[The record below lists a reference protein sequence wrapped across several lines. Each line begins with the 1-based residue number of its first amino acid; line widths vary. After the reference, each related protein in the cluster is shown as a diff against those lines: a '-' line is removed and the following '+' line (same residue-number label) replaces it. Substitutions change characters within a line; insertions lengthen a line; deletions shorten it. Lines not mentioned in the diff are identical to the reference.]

1 MHAAGWGQR
10 RPLKLGPVRLRSVLI
25 AILLLL
31 VAACGD
37 SSQSSSSSQTI
48 TIGAIYPLS
57 GPQGPGGKDE
67 LGGVQAALQ
76 VAQAQGVLGHRVQL
90 RIINAITPAQASAA
104 VDQLVQQEHVPA
116 ILGTYGSTLSAAA
129 SARAEKLKTIYWETG
144 AVADPITA
152 QRRYVFRT
160 VATGSSLGRMA
171 VTFTHDVL
179 IPASGLASPRVVIV
193 HVNDIY
199 GQSVG
204 GGEAALAEQL
214 GINVVDTIAYDPNAF
229 DPYALAGRIADDKPD
244 FLWDVS
250 YIDDGV
256 AIWQAIQSRHVPI
269 KAAVGTSSAFCM
281 PEFGR
286 RLGAQAVGVY
296 AADKPDATI
305 SPAALSPA
313 GRKLVA
319 AAESSYERYNHAA
332 MSIPAVAGFVGAW
345 TLLHDVLPNISGAI
359 TADSI
364 RAAALKV
371 DVAVGDSINGGG
383 VRFGADGTLDEGQN
397 TRAAAVVGQWQA
409 VQDMR
414 VVYPAAYATAKP
426 MFPPR

>member
-1 MHAAGWGQR
+1 M
-10 RPLKLGPVRLRSVLI
+10 VRLVG
-25 AILLLL
+25 L
-31 VAACGD
+31 VAFALLICAACA
-37 SSQSSSSSQTI
+37 QSSAAPGQVVL
-48 TIGAIYPLS
+48 GAIYPLS
-57 GPQGPGGKDE
+57 GPQAQGGREE
-67 LGGVQAALQ
+67 LAGVQAALRVSGANLRLQ
-76 VAQAQGVLGHRVQL
+76 V
-90 RIINAITPAQASAA
+90 IDAITPAQASAA
-104 VDQLVQQEHVPA
+104 VDTLVSRYHVPA
-116 ILGTYGSTLSAAA
+116 ILGTYGSTLAAAA
-129 SARAEKLKTIYWETG
+129 SARAEKLKTVYWETG

-160 VATGSSLGRMA
+160 VATGTSLGRMA

-179 IPASGLASPRVVIV
+179 VPASGLSSPRVVIV
-193 HVNDIY
+193 HVNDVY

-204 GGEAALAEQL
+204 GGELALGRQL

-229 DPYALAGRIADDKPD
+229 DPYALAGRIADDRPD

-250 YIDDGV
+250 YLDDGV
-256 AIWQAIQSRHVPI
+256 AIWQAIQSRHITI

-305 SPAALSPA
+305 STAALSPA
-313 GRKLVA
+313 GLKLLA

-345 TLLHDVLPNISGAI
+345 TLLHDVLPKISGAI
-359 TADSI
+359 TPDSV

-371 DVAVGDSINGGG
+371 DVPVGDSINGGG
-383 VRFGADGTLDEGQN
+383 VRFGAEGTLDQGQN

-426 MFPPR
+426 ILR

>member
-1 MHAAGWGQR
+1 VR
-10 RPLKLGPVRLRSVLI
+10 VRPILI
-25 AILLLL
+25 AIVLLV

-37 SSQSSSSSQTI
+37 SSQSSSSSHTI

-57 GPQGPGGKDE
+57 GPQAPGGKDE

-76 VAQAQGVLGHRVQL
+76 VAQEQGVLDHRVQL

-104 VDQLVQQEHVPA
+104 VDQLVQQDHVPA
-116 ILGTYGSTLSAAA
+116 ILGTYGSTLAAAA

-160 VATGSSLGRMA
+160 VATGSSLGRIA

-179 IPASGLASPRVVIV
+179 IPASGVASPRVVIV

-204 GGEAALAEQL
+204 GGELALAHQL
-214 GINVVDTIAYDPNAF
+214 GINVVDTIAYNPNAF
-229 DPYALAGRIADDKPD
+229 DPYGLAGRIGDDQPD

-286 RLGAQAVGVY
+286 RLGAQAIGVY

-313 GRKLVA
+313 ARKLLA
-319 AAESSYERYNHAA
+319 AAERSYERYNHAA

-359 TADSI
+359 TPDSI

-371 DVAVGDSINGGG
+371 DVPVGDSINGGG
-383 VRFGADGTLDEGQN
+383 VRFGPNGSLDEGQN

-414 VVYPAAYATAKP
+414 IVYPAAYATAKP
-426 MFPPR
+426 MAPPR

>member
-1 MHAAGWGQR
+1 M
-10 RPLKLGPVRLRSVLI
+10 RLRLLI
-25 AILLLL
+25 AILVLIA
-31 VAACGD
+31 AACGD
-37 SSQSSSSSQTI
+37 SSQSANPAGTI

-57 GPQGPGGKDE
+57 GPQAPGGKDE
-67 LGGVQAALQ
+67 LGGVQSALQ
-76 VAQAQGVLGHRVQL
+76 LAQAQGVLGHRVQL
-90 RIINAITPAQASAA
+90 RIIDATTPDQASAA
-104 VDQLVQQEHVPA
+104 VDQLVQQDHVPA
-116 ILGTYGSTLSAAA
+116 ILGTYGSTLAVAA
-129 SARAEKLKTIYWETG
+129 SARAEELKTVYWETG

-152 QRRYVFRT
+152 QRHYVFRT

-179 IPASGLASPRVVIV
+179 IPASGLTSPRVVIV

-199 GQSVG
+199 GESVG
-204 GGEAALAEQL
+204 GGELALAQQL
-214 GINVVDTIAYDPNAF
+214 GINVVDTIAYNPNAF
-229 DPYALAGRIADDKPD
+229 DTYALAGRIADDRPD

-256 AIWQAIQSRHVPI
+256 AIWQAIVSRHIPI

-286 RLGAQAVGVY
+286 RLGAQAIGVY

-305 SPAALSPA
+305 SQAALSPA
-313 GRKLVA
+313 GRKLL
-319 AAESSYERYNHAA
+319 AEAQSAYERYNHAA

-359 TADSI
+359 TPDSI

-371 DVAVGDSINGGG
+371 DVPTGDSINGGG

-409 VQDMR
+409 VEDMR

-426 MFPPR
+426 ILH